1 MTELEKLK
9 KELNWYK
16 ENYNTV
22 CNICLLYTSCDPNK
36 IMMDTI
42 IKRNSVCPF
51 CGENRFC
58 TFKDELNAIKEG
70 KKASGVRQICGVS
83 HRRLGFQKPWYKHI
97 FQGEKWWN
105 SLLFK
110 CETCGAEQMCI
121 RDRSITLTQKE
132 YEKLKENKSD
142 RVKIIR
148 TRRGLVWR
156 EYDRLTYEAEN
167 MDQEEKKLEVKNKK
181 QELKA
186 A

>member
-1 MTELEKLK
+1 MTDYQKSFAK
-9 KELNWYK
+9 YQIRFTYK
-16 ENYNTV
+16 E
-22 CNICLLYTSCDPNK
+22 SDADGP
-36 IMMDTI
+36 
-42 IKRNSVCPF
+42 
-51 CGENRFC
+51 
-58 TFKDELNAIKEG
+58 
-70 KKASGVRQICGVS
+70 
-83 HRRLGFQKPWYKHI
+83 
-97 FQGEKWWN
+97 
-105 SLLFK
+105 
-110 CETCGAEQMCI
+110 
-121 RDRSITLTQKE
+121 SITLTQKE